1 MIDYKNAEKKPAPR
15 QINYSTIAKIV
26 LFVLVLILLSFG
38 IYFSI
43 YTYKIYT
50 KKFYVLKHIYIED
63 NKILN
68 RNYII
73 KNVMNINSARSLYLY
88 NTQNIYSKL
97 ISNAWVQTAEIAKFY
112 PDTIY
117 IRIKERIPAGILYKQ
132 KKKFIIDDK
141 GSIISN
147 YGSNIYISTKLDNLP
162 KIKINKNYKQ
172 NDLSNILNLSLKRFE
187 KMDKIGKIDYIE
199 VVSDSYELFHFK
211 NGLIVAINALR
222 CNAGA
227 YNRLER
233 EWSEF
238 VSRKD
243 KIEFISICY
252 HDKIVIKWERGVSG
266 E

>member
-1 MIDYKNAEKKPAPR
+1 MIDYKNTKKSEPKR
-15 QINYSTIAKIV
+15 INYNTIAKIV
-26 LFVLVLILLSFG
+26 LSVLILILLSFG

-73 KNVMNINSARSLYLY
+73 RNVMNINSARPLYLY

-97 ISNAWVQTAEIAKFY
+97 ISNVWIQSAKVAKFY

-117 IRIKERIPAGILYKQ
+117 IKIKERIPAGILYKE
-132 KKKFIIDDK
+132 KKKFIIDDR
-141 GSIISN
+141 GNIISN
-147 YGSNIYISTKLDNLP
+147 YGSNIYISTNLDNLP

-172 NDLSNILNLSLKRFE
+172 NDLRNILNLSLKRFE
-187 KMDKIGKIDYIE
+187 KMNKIGKIDYIE

-233 EWSEF
+233 EWSEL
-238 VSRKD
+238 VSKKD
-243 KIEFISICY
+243 KIEFVSICY
-252 HDKIVIKWERGVSG
+252 HDKIVIKWKKGANSG
-266 E
+266 